1 MTQAQVNM
9 ASLYDRLNSLGF
21 PKTFVREKA
30 LPDWWD
36 DEFEATPGSVIEA
49 AAYISRR
56 LNLEIDSL
64 LQPDRSPSFNQS
76 CQAKFKTKQGTQ
88 IEQLF
93 LAQCMAARIAE
104 MVAYACIPEFK
115 PLPTSVQQ
123 VRDEILN
130 LSEIDG
136 QKTQKFVNLDG
147 LLNWCWQAGIPVVHF
162 DRFPQKKG
170 IHKFQGMVSYF
181 YGRPVII
188 LSLSYKFTAR
198 LLFILAH
205 ELGHL
210 VKGHINGASL
220 LDEEIEPVSEDN
232 EEIEANDFAVEL
244 LLGRVGIAYY
254 SSRYISGEQ
263 LANNAYKVSEQDNID
278 PGVIILHYAWMKA
291 KHLPSSQQQGI
302 VWATANKAL
311 KLIEGNIDATKLI
324 NRYLKSHLDWD
335 RLDNDSQ
342 DYLSL
347 AVEG

>member
-104 MVAYACIPEFK
+104 MVAYACIPEFQ
-115 PLPTSVQQ
+115 PLPTSVQKI
-123 VRDEILN
+123 RSEILN
-130 LSEIDG
+130 TPVCNGKASKKFID
-136 QKTQKFVNLDG
+136 LEG
-147 LLNWCWQAGIPVVHF
+147 LIDWCWRQGIPIVHF
-162 DRFPQKKG
+162 TNFPHTTG
-170 IHKFQGMVSYF
+170 IHKFQGMVAYF
-181 YGRPVII
+181 FDRPVIVI
-188 LSLSYKFTAR
+188 SLKHRSAAK

-210 VKGHINGASL
+210 IRGHLNETSII
-220 LDEEIEPVSEDN
+220 DEEIEPGSTDD
-232 EEIEANDFAVEL
+232 EEIDANLFAVEL
-244 LLGRVGIAYY
+244 LLNKADMAYY
-254 SSRYISGEQ
+254 TPRIFNGEKLVEYARSISDKDG
-263 LANNAYKVSEQDNID
+263 VD
-278 PGVIILHYAWMKA
+278 PGIVILNYAWMKA
-291 KHLPSSQQQGI
+291 SQAAI
-302 VWATANKAL
+302 EKKAIFWATAQKAL
-311 KLIEGNIDATKLI
+311 NIIEENIEYSQLI
-324 NRYLKSHLDWD
+324 NHYLQSQLDWEK
-335 RLDNDSQ
+335 LDNDSQ
-342 DYLSL
+342 DYLL
-347 AVEG
+347 LTVKG